1 MRTWRMGMS
10 SYRRRDFLRFAGLS
24 AGSAL
29 VAACGATGADPN
41 GASGS
46 GSDSSGSDAQRSS
59 SSASSGSSGTAS
71 SSSSPTSSSTL
82 SATMSQLQAYLAA
95 NAAANFDLPPIA
107 TAVPVV
113 SWAGLLSQ
121 SQTAGTTLSGGAIV
135 ASSSPM
141 LGGPV
146 RDEYS
151 ASLPGSPTVNGYP
164 CLAVYRPYSCKGMAR
179 STTSPTILRLKTD
192 APAVEI
198 TGVAADGSALGAIQ
212 SLIVDGQLVPSTA
225 LSSSIGEGGGWDA
238 GTVVIDFGSRAVR
251 DIWLQTGLNVAYIK
265 VGSDDTIFPVNDQAE
280 PQLTVV
286 GDSYLQVES
295 ATFGPGALALEIGAR
310 LGIRKVAVDAIGG
323 TGYYNSGDDL
333 GNLTD
338 RLPGHAA
345 DGSTI
350 YLIMAGLNDY
360 GDVTGTPS
368 QLVWPSRSAY
378 ESAVLGYLQG
388 LRAAEPSALIVV
400 TAPFCPIP
408 PMSDSSYVANPATN
422 TSGLGDFLYKA
433 QVHKSSI
440 QQVAGP
446 WVYIDVLMG
455 TGWLNSSGAT
465 GDVTNLQWFTGGTP
479 GPGTTATYKPGN
491 TNGGGGGGYGGIATI
506 PILDGGRY
514 AQAPDVVASGGSG
527 TGLLL
532 ASTLDSGGAIS
543 AIYPFSEGYGY
554 TSGSGQPSIS
564 LDPTYAI
571 QPAVLGAP
579 TLIVGINP
587 DGEYPLPAFAPPGSA
602 GDLNN
607 IYIMLRSD
615 LTHPSPVGASYLS
628 SRLAQNIFE
637 AVMAL

>member
-1 MRTWRMGMS
+1 
-10 SYRRRDFLRFAGLS
+10 
-24 AGSAL
+24 
-29 VAACGATGADPN
+29 
-41 GASGS
+41 
-46 GSDSSGSDAQRSS
+46 
-59 SSASSGSSGTAS
+59 
-71 SSSSPTSSSTL
+71 
-82 SATMSQLQAYLAA
+82 MSQLQSYLAGNATA
-95 NAAANFDLPPIA
+95 NFGLPPVAAA
-107 TAVPVV
+107 VPQL
-113 SWAGLLSQ
+113 SWAGLLTQ
-121 SQTAGTTLSGGAIV
+121 GQTAGTTLSSGAILA
-135 ASSSPM
+135 ASSVM

-146 RDEYS
+146 RGEYS

-164 CLAVYRPYSCKGMAR
+164 CLAVYRPYSCKGNAR

-192 APAVEI
+192 APVVEI
-198 TGVAADGSALGAIQ
+198 TGVAADGSALGVIQ
-212 SLIVDGQLVPSTA
+212 TLIVDGQLVPSTV
-225 LSSSIGEGGGWDA
+225 LSSSLGESGGWDA

-265 VGSDDTIFPVNDQAE
+265 VGSDDTIFAVGDPAE

-295 ATFGPGALALEIGAR
+295 ETFGSGAIALEIGAR
-310 LGIRKVAVDAIGG
+310 LGIRKVAIDAIGG
-323 TGYYNSGDDL
+323 TGYYNSGGDL
-333 GNLTD
+333 GNLND

-360 GDVTGTPS
+360 GDITGTPS
-368 QLVWPSRSAY
+368 QVLWPSRAAY
-378 ESAVLGYLQG
+378 EGAVLGYLRG
-388 LRAAEPSALIVV
+388 LRAAQPNALIVV

-408 PMSDSSYVANPATN
+408 PMSDSIYVANPATN
-422 TSGLGDFLYKA
+422 TSGLGDFLYKK

-440 QQVAGP
+440 QQIAGP
-446 WVYIDVLMG
+446 WVFIDVLMG

-506 PILDGGRY
+506 PIFDGGQY
-514 AQAPDVVASGGSG
+514 AQAPDVVATGGSG

-532 ASTLDSGGAIS
+532 AATLDSSGAIS
-543 AIYPFSEGYGY
+543 ALYPLSEGNGY
-554 TSGSGQPSIS
+554 TSGSGLPGIS

-571 QPAVLGAP
+571 RPAVLGSP

-587 DGEYPLPAFAPPGSA
+587 DGEYPLPSFAPPGSS

-607 IYIMLRSD
+607 IYAMLRTD

-628 SRLAQNIFE
+628 TRLAQNIFD